1 MKYDKE
7 SMRQLFEIDVKK
19 RLTALENKANPQ
31 VVKNSKRLD
40 VLEAVRKV
48 QRSLNSIFAKKTA
61 KVEKEI
67 KKIWKWWKKT

>member
-48 QRSLNSIFAKKTA
+48 QRSLNSIFAKKTT

-67 KKIWKWWKKT
+67 KKIWKWW